1 MSAQGTG
8 VQKAFF
14 VIADISGYTKFMSET
29 PLEHAK
35 GIMEGLF
42 GDLVPA
48 IRAPLA
54 VSGLQGDAVFA
65 YAFESEVMTKQFILD
80 FAETLYCVFARAK
93 EKMIL
98 NTSCPCE
105 ACAHIGDLELKVVVH
120 HGDCAIQETQGRTE
134 LAGQDVI
141 TAFRLLKNSVKERTG
156 LTAYTLISCDA
167 LKAMDMADFFS
178 DDEFHTEEI
187 EHIGE
192 VEYVVRD
199 MRTAWEHRRH
209 SERTFVEAGGDLL
222 MEEWIIPLP
231 APPEVAF
238 IICTRPALRAE
249 WIGADKIDI
258 LNTSR
263 SKIGPGTLYH
273 CYHGDQ
279 VFPYEVIDWV
289 PGEYVTGCYTMPMGL
304 RMLETIEIEE
314 MGNGSILKMRY
325 AKAKSAKL
333 MGKLMAGM
341 INRKIRSIIQPD
353 KDNRIAK
360 MKALGEKLSA
370 PALAEPV

>member
-1 MSAQGTG
+1 MTSAPGIQT
-8 VQKAFF
+8 AYF

-42 GDLVPA
+42 GSLVPA

-80 FAETLYCVFARAK
+80 FAESLYCVFARAK

-98 NTSCPCE
+98 NTSCACD
-105 ACAHIGDLELKVVVH
+105 ACAHIGDLELKIVVH
-120 HGDCAIQETQGRTE
+120 HGDCAVQETQGRQE

-167 LKAMDMADFFS
+167 LRAMDMVEFFS

-187 EHIGE
+187 EHIGP

-199 MRTAWEHRRH
+199 MRAAWEHRRH
-209 SERTFVEAGGDLL
+209 AERSFVEAGDDLL
-222 MEEWIIPLP
+222 VEEWIIPVAASP
-231 APPEVAF
+231 DVAF
-238 IICTRPALRAE
+238 TLCTRPDLRSE
-249 WIGADKIDI
+249 WLGADKMDL
-258 LNTSR
+258 LNTNKG
-263 SKIGPGTLYH
+263 KIEPGTVYH
-273 CYHGDQ
+273 CYHGDE
-279 VFPYEVIDWV
+279 VFPYEVVDWS
-289 PGEYVTGCYTMPMGL
+289 PGEYVTGNYNMPMGL
-304 RMLETIEIEE
+304 VMQETIEMEE
-314 MGNGSILKMRY
+314 VGKGSLIKMRY
-325 AKAKSAKL
+325 SKARSPKL
-333 MGKLMAGM
+333 MGKLMSGM
-341 INRKIRSIIQPD
+341 VNKKLRGIIQPD

-360 MKALGEKLSA
+360 IKALGERLSA
-370 PALAEPV
+370 KAEAEPA